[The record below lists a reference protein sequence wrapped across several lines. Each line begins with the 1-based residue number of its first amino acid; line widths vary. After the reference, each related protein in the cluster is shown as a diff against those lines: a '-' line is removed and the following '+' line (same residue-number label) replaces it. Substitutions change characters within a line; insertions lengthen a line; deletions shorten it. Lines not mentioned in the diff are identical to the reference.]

1 MQETVSLSSA
11 LSYRSLSLSRLS
23 LRSVMYERLVVAGAI
38 HVAESERHG
47 SGKNR
52 DTLKNAANRFLQLT
66 NSLGIA
72 SASERAR
79 FLQQSVEQAGIRI
92 TGSKNKGK

>member
-1 MQETVSLSSA
+1 
-11 LSYRSLSLSRLS
+11 
-23 LRSVMYERLVVAGAI
+23 MYERLVVAGAI

-47 SGKNR
+47 SEKNR

-66 NSLGIA
+66 NSLGNA

-79 FLQQSVEQAGIRI
+79 FLRRSVEQAGMRI
-92 TGSKNKGK
+92 TSAKNKGKCRVNNVDIRLA

>member
-1 MQETVSLSSA
+1 
-11 LSYRSLSLSRLS
+11 
-23 LRSVMYERLVVAGAI
+23 MYERLVVAGAI

-72 SASERAR
+72 SASERAPFWR
-79 FLQQSVEQAGIRI
+79 RSVDRTGIR
-92 TGSKNKGK
+92 KNLRAIAGNRVNNANIFKT